1 MATFPDRGDNLDF
14 EEQRARIWV
23 AFEEI
28 EKTSAETRK
37 LLAEAAK
44 VTVETRAVPYST
56 IFQGLIAVAGLLGAG
71 AAIAKVLFP

>member
-1 MATFPDRGDNLDF
+1 MATQSPRDNLDF

-28 EKTSAETRK
+28 EKISAETRK
-37 LLAEAAK
+37 LLAEANK
-44 VTVETRAVPYST
+44 VGAETRAVPYAT

-71 AAIAKVLFP
+71 AAIAKVFFP